1 MSDEHVKMIHDP
13 RFAQGVELGGRRVR
27 VGWAQKN
34 TSLYVT
40 GLEAGGTITTEML
53 VREFARF
60 GPLDKE
66 LTAIKPGGKYRTLRE
81 YAKAVPRR
89 HTPPRHSFFIFR
101 A

>member
-1 MSDEHVKMIHDP
+1 
-13 RFAQGVELGGRRVR
+13 QGVELGGRRVR

-40 GLEAGGTITTEML
+40 GLEAGETITTEML

-66 LTAIKPGGKYRTLRE
+66 LTAIK
-81 YAKAVPRR
+81 
-89 HTPPRHSFFIFR
+89 
-101 A
+101 